1 MNNDTSGWIAMVMC
15 GLTLLNLIL
24 LLFSAYRKLPAAEQY
39 LTGCRII
46 SDTKRLWKGNGP
58 IAMLNRLGAVALV
71 FTLSVLLEKRGL
83 IDRNETDQVPLSL
96 RIWTAGPIVGS
107 CMLLLGA
114 VSLWLMAKI
123 GNA

>member
-96 RIWTAGPIVGS
+96 RIWTAGPILGS

>member
-1 MNNDTSGWIAMVMC
+1 MNNDTSGSVAIVIC
-15 GLTLLNLIL
+15 GLTMLNLIL
-24 LLFSAYRKLPAAEQY
+24 LLFAAYWKLPTAEQC

-58 IAMLNRLGAVALV
+58 IARLNRLGAVALV

-96 RIWTAGPIVGS
+96 RIWTAGPILGS

-114 VSLWLMAKI
+114 VSLWLMTKI
-123 GNA
+123 GSA

>member
-1 MNNDTSGWIAMVMC
+1 MNNDTSGWVAIVIC
-15 GLTLLNLIL
+15 GLTMLNLIL
-24 LLFSAYRKLPAAEQY
+24 LLFAAYWKLPTAEQY

-58 IAMLNRLGAVALV
+58 ITRLNRLGAVALV

-83 IDRNETDQVPLSL
+83 IDRDETDQVPLSL
-96 RIWTAGPIVGS
+96 RIWTAGPILGS

-123 GNA
+123 GSA

>member
-1 MNNDTSGWIAMVMC
+1 MNNDASGSVAIVIC
-15 GLTLLNLIL
+15 GLTMLNLIL
-24 LLFSAYRKLPAAEQY
+24 LLFAAYWKLPTAEQY

-58 IAMLNRLGAVALV
+58 IARLNRLGAVALV

-83 IDRNETDQVPLSL
+83 IDRDETDQVPLSL
-96 RIWTAGPIVGS
+96 RIWTAGPILGS

-123 GNA
+123 GSA